1 MDTKTTTKAAP
12 ADPVADTQEQTH
24 GPHQI
29 IAVLGE
35 LQNGHCL
42 DNLERE
48 LRRVVRG
55 VADSKT
61 GKGGTVA
68 LTIRVEPLRKGN
80 IANRAMI
87 LQGVI
92 VSKAPEDP
100 PDNNVFFFD
109 DNGGLHLQD
118 PDQHQLFTGPKR

>member
-1 MDTKTTTKAAP
+1 MESKTTANIP
-12 ADPVADTQEQTH
+12 AERAADTPEQEH

-29 IAVLGE
+29 VAVIGE

-61 GKGGTVA
+61 GKGGTVT
-68 LTIRVEPLRKGN
+68 LTVKVEPLRKSS
-80 IANRAMI
+80 ASNRAMV

-100 PDNNVFFFD
+100 PDNIVFFFD
-109 DNGGLHLQD
+109 DSGGLHLQD